1 MNSRIYNLIGAF
13 VQEGGMRKVAKE
25 IETVVKEKKKLF
37 ISAYGNGDY
46 DLTQFTNGAVAM
58 YKHLMEKNK

>member
-13 VQEGGMRKVAKE
+13 VPEGDMRKVAKE
-25 IETVVKEKKKLF
+25 IETVVNEREKLF

>member
-25 IETVVKEKKKLF
+25 IETVVNERAEIINIRNEIDKIK
-37 ISAYGNGDY
+37 YP
-46 DLTQFTNGAVAM
+46 LTPSPVTD
-58 YKHLMEKNK
+58 KTE

>member
-1 MNSRIYNLIGAF
+1 MNPHIYNLIVGF
-13 VQEGGMRKVAKE
+13 VPEGDLMKVAKE
-25 IETVVKEKKKLF
+25 IETVVNEREKLF

-46 DLTQFTNGAVAM
+46 DLAQFTNGAVAM